1 MLELR
6 AAKPNFN
13 ASLVVHAI
21 ESEEERELFKPRK
34 LLVQPQLQKHIET
47 KNLVKYKEMEEAFFT
62 EERKEFVYEV
72 PVFGFK
78 ND

>member
-6 AAKPNFN
+6 AERPNFN
-13 ASLVVHAI
+13 ALLVVHAI

-47 KNLVKYKEMEEAFFT
+47 KN
-62 EERKEFVYEV
+62 
-72 PVFGFK
+72 
-78 ND
+78 

>member
-6 AAKPNFN
+6 AEKPNFS
-13 ASLVVHAI
+13 AFLVVHAI

-47 KNLVKYKEMEEAFFT
+47 
-62 EERKEFVYEV
+62 RS
-72 PVFGFK
+72 
-78 ND
+78 